1 MITQINMS
9 RPKLLT
15 TRQAAEILNVHEN
28 TIRRWS
34 EKGIINP
41 YRIGPRADRRFAE
54 SEIFALND
62 RIHQQSGDVRV
73 HNG

>member
-1 MITQINMS
+1 MVTEININ

-34 EKGIINP
+34 EKGIIKP
-41 YRIGPRADRRFAE
+41 YRIGPRADRRFPE
-54 SEIFALND
+54 TEIVALNN
-62 RIHQQSGDVRV
+62 RIHQQSGDVRN
-73 HNG
+73 HP

>member
-1 MITQINMS
+1 MLTQLNII

-34 EKGIINP
+34 EKGIIKS
-41 YRIGPRADRRFAE
+41 YRIGPRADRRFTE
-54 SEIFALND
+54 SELVALND
-62 RIHQQSGDVRV
+62 RIHQQSGDVRN
-73 HNG
+73 HI

>member
-1 MITQINMS
+1 MVIQVNMV
-9 RPKLLT
+9 RQKLLT

-41 YRIGPRADRRFAE
+41 YRIGPRADRRFTE
-54 SEIFALND
+54 TEIFALSD
-62 RIHQQSGDVRV
+62 RIHQHSGDVRY
-73 HNG
+73 HI

>member
-1 MITQINMS
+1 MVTQLNII

-34 EKGIINP
+34 EKGIIKS
-41 YRIGPRADRRFAE
+41 YRIGPRADRRFTE
-54 SEIFALND
+54 SD
-62 RIHQQSGDVRV
+62 
-73 HNG
+73 

>member
-1 MITQINMS
+1 MVTQLNII

-34 EKGIINP
+34 EKGIIKS
-41 YRIGPRADRRFAE
+41 YRIGPRADRRFTE
-54 SEIFALND
+54 SDIIALSE
-62 RIHQQSGDVRV
+62 RIHQQSGDVRN
-73 HNG
+73 HI